1 MVDQPVGEPVV
12 GWRQR
17 ELPPQ
22 SSLTGRYC
30 TLERLNLAVHGID
43 LTNAF
48 HGSPDA
54 AWTYLPYGP
63 FSDRADVTV
72 WLETRAASSDPL
84 FHAIRD
90 SQTGHAA
97 GLASLMRIDPSN
109 GVIEVGHIHFSPSLK
124 QTPAATEAI
133 FLLMG
138 RVFDELGYR
147 RLEWKCDALN
157 TPSRRAAERLGFTY
171 EGTFRQAS
179 IVKGRNRDTAWFSM
193 LDREWPQI
201 KRGFEAW
208 LAPVNFDSKHR
219 QRTTL
224 LQARSATAAKLD

>member
-1 MVDQPVGEPVV
+1 MPLQGEPVQGWVARPLPSGVPLV
-12 GWRQR
+12 GRHCR
-17 ELPPQ
+17 
-22 SSLTGRYC
+22 
-30 TLERLNLAVHGID
+30 LEPLVPARHGADLAD
-43 LTNAF
+43 TFA
-48 HGSPDA
+48 SAPDETWA
-54 AWTYLPYGP
+54 YLPYGP
-63 FSDRADVTV
+63 FSDGSAFGRWLDTIAAD
-72 WLETRAASSDPL
+72 RDPL

-97 GLASLMRIDPSN
+97 GLASLMRMDPSN
-109 GVIEVGHIHFSPSLK
+109 GVIEVGHIHFGPRLK

-208 LAPVNFDSKHR
+208 LAPVNFDANHR
-219 QRTTL
+219 QCTTL
-224 LQARSATAAKLD
+224 IQARSATAEKPD